1 MILNFLFAFDENYN
15 KQACVAI
22 YSLLENVDEK
32 INIFLILDL
41 TNNKLNIPDKIN
53 EHKNLNTLIIKEVN
67 LTKDVYNIEF
77 AHVSK
82 ATFYRL
88 YLSHLFDDE
97 NIDFIYLDS
106 DIVCVSNPIKKI
118 KEVLDKMK
126 LQDKSLA
133 FVDEFYK
140 YENDEP
146 FLRLKMKGEKYFNAG
161 VMFVNLNKW
170 NENNYT
176 HKSFEVIEE
185 LKDDAKFWDQD
196 ILNSMVDANYL
207 SIDRTLNFKTSGLSD
222 NTFLGNNIFIH
233 YSGKSKPWDVGGIFE
248 EFAMEYHKLFNELF
262 NSSYHLVCNNR
273 KNSIKKLINR
283 LKFIRYFEISF
294 IAKYYFSSIIAIIKK

>member
-1 MILNFLFAFDENYN
+1 MLNFLFAFDNNYN

-22 YSLLENVDEK
+22 YSLLEKVDEK

-41 TNNKLNIPDKIN
+41 TNNNFKIPEKIK
-53 EHKNLNTLIIKEVN
+53 EHKNLSTLTIKEIN
-67 LTKDVYNIEF
+67 TTKDVYNIEF

-88 YLSHLFDDE
+88 YLSNLFDDE

-106 DIVCVSNPIKKI
+106 DIICVSNPIKKI
-118 KEVLDKMK
+118 NEVFDEMK

-170 NENNYT
+170 NENDYT
-176 HKSFEVIEE
+176 NKSFEVIEE

-196 ILNSMVDANYL
+196 ILNSMVDGNYL
-207 SIDRTLNFKTSGLSD
+207 SIDSTLNFKTSGLSD
-222 NTFLGNNIFIH
+222 SAILGSNIFIH

-248 EFAMEYHKLFNELF
+248 EFAMEYHKLFTELF
-262 NSSYHLVCNNR
+262 NLNYHLVCKNR
-273 KNSIKKLINR
+273 KNSLKKLINR
-283 LKFIRYFEISF
+283 LKLIRYFQISF

>member
-1 MILNFLFAFDENYN
+1 M
-15 KQACVAI
+15 
-22 YSLLENVDEK
+22 K
-32 INIFLILDL
+32 I
-41 TNNKLNIPDKIN
+41 TNL
-53 EHKNLNTLIIKEVN
+53 
-67 LTKDVYNIEF
+67 
-77 AHVSK
+77 
-82 ATFYRL
+82 
-88 YLSHLFDDE
+88 
-97 NIDFIYLDS
+97 
-106 DIVCVSNPIKKI
+106 
-118 KEVLDKMK
+118 
-126 LQDKSLA
+126 
-133 FVDEFYK
+133 
-140 YENDEP
+140 

-262 NSSYHLVCNNR
+262 KSSYHLVCNNR

-283 LKFIRYFEISF
+283 LKFIRYFQISF

>member
-41 TNNKLNIPDKIN
+41 SNNKLNIPDKIN
-53 EHKNLNTLIIKEVN
+53 EHKNLNTLTIKEVN
-67 LTKDVYNIEF
+67 ETKKVYNIEF

-97 NIDFIYLDS
+97 NINFIYLDS

-118 KEVLDKMK
+118 KEVFDKMK
-126 LQDKSLA
+126 LQDKPLA

-140 YENDEP
+140 YENNEP
-146 FLRLKMKGEKYFNAG
+146 FFKIE
-161 VMFVNLNKW
+161 
-170 NENNYT
+170 NE
-176 HKSFEVIEE
+176 
-185 LKDDAKFWDQD
+185 
-196 ILNSMVDANYL
+196 
-207 SIDRTLNFKTSGLSD
+207 R
-222 NTFLGNNIFIH
+222 
-233 YSGKSKPWDVGGIFE
+233 
-248 EFAMEYHKLFNELF
+248 
-262 NSSYHLVCNNR
+262 
-273 KNSIKKLINR
+273 
-283 LKFIRYFEISF
+283 
-294 IAKYYFSSIIAIIKK
+294 